1 MRGSGERL
9 SGDRAFFID
18 ESNEIISDIKE
29 IIFSG
34 SEISKATF
42 TLSPKVSSAT
52 NCMLALQSSVDDID
66 ELQQLIPFE
75 INMIFGV
82 EFDFSYVGKIVGKF
96 HCHPLSLSYQKNFET
111 HKKRLAK

>member
-1 MRGSGERL
+1 MCGSGKRL

-42 TLSPKVSSAT
+42 TLSPKVFSAT

-82 EFDFSYVGKIVGKF
+82 EFDF
-96 HCHPLSLSYQKNFET
+96 
-111 HKKRLAK
+111 